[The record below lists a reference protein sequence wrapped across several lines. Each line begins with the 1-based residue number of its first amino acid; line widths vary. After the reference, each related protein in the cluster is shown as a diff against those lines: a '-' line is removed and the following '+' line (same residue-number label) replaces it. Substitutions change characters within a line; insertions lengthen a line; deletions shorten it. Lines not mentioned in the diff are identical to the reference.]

1 MVENSKN
8 PKKKF
13 ITEEDTSTILQRYT
27 ATTVLALLQEVAQV
41 QGSKLDWEELIKKTT
56 TGISNAREYQMLWR
70 HLAYRDSMMDR
81 LEDAAQPLDDDS
93 DLECE
98 LEAFPA
104 VSPEASAEA
113 AACVKVLIA
122 SGVSND
128 PTGSTVEAPLT
139 ISIPKGQ
146 MSKAPENSLS
156 TNCTLGTN
164 ITVPV
169 SVQKQPMPTNNNAE
183 GLDSN
188 GAANANF
195 TRRKRK
201 PWSSSEDLELITAVQ
216 KCGEGNWANI
226 LKGDFK
232 GDRTASQLSQRWAIL
247 KKRAGNNLNVGTGS
261 QISDVHLA
269 TRRAVSMALGE
280 SPTLS
285 SSIAN
290 AGANSNVVHS
300 NLGQPAGTEAS
311 PSAAIQSLPSSQL
324 DAALTAA
331 LGPMGSSKARI
342 APKKS
347 SAIIKTALSPE
358 SMVSKSTLNPD
369 AMPSKS
375 TVSPDSLVKAAAFAA
390 GARIATPSD
399 AASLLKAAQ
408 SKNAVHIMPG
418 GSLVKSSVPGTSNSL
433 PSNVHFIRT
442 GLASRPI
449 SSYSTAST
457 NVSQP
462 SVTHQIQGHSAKP
475 AATVTQSSSGA
486 GAPDLSPV
494 SEIKSTSA
502 LPRVSDV
509 KTVEKSSLSATK
521 TVKELVLEGEAGLA
535 AKAPNKQMETD
546 QNTILNNSPMDVDV
560 SANSSKDQIER
571 DQSSVVSKSLEEQ
584 NGRGKVSDLEAL
596 KVKEDQIDSTSSS
609 LAATNGHHGIAEND
623 KLKISLV
630 ENSSKIPHANEGN
643 HENGS
648 VLQMKEGPE
657 DMDVD
662 ENKGEKVLSQDET
675 CNKGTA

>member
-8 PKKKF
+8 LKKNF
-13 ITEEDTSTILQRYT
+13 LTEEDISTILQRYT

-41 QGSKLDWEELIKKTT
+41 QSVKIDWDELVKRTT

-70 HLAYRDSMMDR
+70 HLAYHDSMMDR
-81 LEDAAQPLDDDS
+81 MDDAAQPLDDDS

-98 LEAFPA
+98 VEAFPG
-104 VSPEASAEA
+104 VSTEASAEA

-122 SGVSND
+122 SGISND

-164 ITVPV
+164 ITVPI

-188 GAANANF
+188 GAANANLP
-195 TRRKRK
+195 RRKRK
-201 PWSSSEDLELITAVQ
+201 PWSSTEDLELIAAVQ

-232 GDRTASQLSQRWAIL
+232 GDRTASQLSQRWSIL
-247 KKRAGNNLNVGTGS
+247 KKRHGNLNVGTGS
-261 QISDVHLA
+261 QISEIHLA

-280 SPTLS
+280 SPIPS

-290 AGANSNVVHS
+290 GANSNVVHS

-311 PSAAIQSLPSSQL
+311 PSAIPSLPSSQH
-324 DAALTAA
+324 DAALTGA

-342 APKKS
+342 APKKPS
-347 SAIIKTALSPE
+347 TTTKTALSPE
-358 SMVSKSTLNPD
+358 SMVSKSNLNPD
-369 AMPSKS
+369 AMPSKA

-418 GSLVKSSVPGTSNSL
+418 GSLVKSSVAGTSNSL

-442 GLASRPI
+442 GLVSRPL
-449 SSYSTAST
+449 SSYSTAPA

-462 SVTHQIQGHSAKP
+462 SVTHQVQGPSAKP
-475 AATVTQSSSGA
+475 TATVICSNSGA
-486 GAPDLSPV
+486 GAPDLSPT
-494 SEIKSTSA
+494 SETKSTGISV
-502 LPRVSDV
+502 LPRGPDV
-509 KTVEKSSLSATK
+509 RTVEKSSCTK
-521 TVKELVLEGEAGLA
+521 TVKEHVLDGEVGLTT
-535 AKAPNKQMETD
+535 KAPNNQMEAD
-546 QNTILNNSPMDVDV
+546 QHTVSNNSPMDVEV
-560 SANSSKDQIER
+560 SANSLKDELEG
-571 DQSSVVSKSLEEQ
+571 DQPSVITKSLEEQ
-584 NGRGKVSDLEAL
+584 DGREKASLVEAL
-596 KVKEDQIDSTSSS
+596 KVKEDQIDSKSSS
-609 LAATNGHHGIAEND
+609 LRAANGHHDVVGND
-623 KLKISLV
+623 KSEISSV
-630 ENSSKIPHANEGN
+630 ENNSEIPLANEGN

-657 DMDVD
+657 EMVVD
-662 ENKGEKVLSQDET
+662 GNEGEKVLSHDGT
-675 CNKGTA
+675 CNEGTV